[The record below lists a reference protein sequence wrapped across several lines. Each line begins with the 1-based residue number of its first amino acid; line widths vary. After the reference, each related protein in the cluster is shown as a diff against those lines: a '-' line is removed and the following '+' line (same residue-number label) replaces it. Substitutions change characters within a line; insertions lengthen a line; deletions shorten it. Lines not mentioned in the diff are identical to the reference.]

1 VRAPLKRLLIRLLE
15 RKGYCVLFGEP
26 ATFTGIVSSLSR
38 RTRNFFFIQIGAYD
52 GRKDDPIYEL
62 VQRNRWSGILVE
74 PQPDIFARLKQNYAG
89 FSGLG
94 FEQAAIVEEGASFSL
109 YKLKDEYAHLFHAD
123 HRTLSSFRPELIIRH
138 LSQPVDVES
147 AVQRVDAPHL
157 SFSALLKKHGV
168 TKIDLLQIDVEGY
181 DFQIIRS
188 IDFKQIAPKIIHFE
202 YANLP
207 AVERAECIDLLIAK
221 DYKLVIGAYDATAF
235 QSKWMY
241 D

>member
-1 VRAPLKRLLIRLLE
+1 
-15 RKGYCVLFGEP
+15 
-26 ATFTGIVSSLSR
+26 
-38 RTRNFFFIQIGAYD
+38 
-52 GRKDDPIYEL
+52 
-62 VQRNRWSGILVE
+62 
-74 PQPDIFARLKQNYAG
+74 
-89 FSGLG
+89 
-94 FEQAAIVEEGASFSL
+94 
-109 YKLKDEYAHLFHAD
+109 
-123 HRTLSSFRPELIIRH
+123 
-138 LSQPVDVES
+138 VDVES
-147 AVQRVDAPHL
+147 AVQRVDAPRL